1 VPATSDGTRNS
12 RLSYDRF
19 EFREPP
25 LTRFLNRQKVSLFR
39 WVTRQAPPLYL
50 CGGDVMTIG
59 PMVTGYHE
67 PEVLH
72 VLAFLAKAGYNR
84 ALIDIGANTGLI
96 TWRCKDL
103 FQSFHCFEPNP
114 RVFHVLA
121 ANLFDPADTRL
132 HLHNVAIGERDET
145 STLTV
150 PAHNQGGAFISGASN
165 AYDADVLGDRRR
177 IDGDLQQLSVTVRRG
192 RDVFRALFDAMPGGM
207 FTVKIDAEGF
217 EQTIIRELAAATP
230 VGARIA
236 IVFENLQR
244 EFDAAQFMRGM
255 GWTGTA
261 LKLIDNLATTRTWL
275 AKELRKLV
283 QGKLFR
289 LTDRPPDWLGTVV
302 LLVEGA

>member
-1 VPATSDGTRNS
+1 MTTAPDF
-12 RLSYDRF
+12 DRF
-19 EFREPP
+19 AFTEPP

-39 WVTRQAPPLYL
+39 WLTRQAPPLYL
-50 CGGDVMTIG
+50 CGGDVMTTG

-72 VLAFLAKAGYNR
+72 VLAYLANAGYDQ
-84 ALIDIGANTGLI
+84 ALIDVGANVGLI
-96 TWRCKDL
+96 TWRCKGL
-103 FQSFHCFEPNP
+103 FRSFHCFEPNP
-114 RVFHVLA
+114 RTFHVLS
-121 ANLFDPADTRL
+121 ANLFDPDDKTL
-132 HLHNVAIGERDET
+132 HLHNVALGERDET
-145 STLTV
+145 TTLTV

-177 IDGDLQQLSVTVRRG
+177 IDGDLHQLTVNIRCG
-192 RDVFRALFDAMPGGM
+192 RDVFRELFAATPDGM

-230 VGARIA
+230 PGARVA

-244 EFDAAQFMRGM
+244 DFDAARFMRGM
-255 GWTGTA
+255 RWTGTA
-261 LKLIDNLATTRTWL
+261 LKLVDNLATTRTRF
-275 AKELRKLV
+275 AKELRKLA

-302 LLVEGA
+302 LLVQGT